1 MQITKIR
8 HYYVPLFALG
18 IIAQMLC
25 FKSRAK
31 AQNICFKKLVN
42 IDFDIMQKSRQNTT
56 KQRTLNASNSTKT
69 NHK

>member
-1 MQITKIR
+1 MIAFFHNANYKIH

-25 FKSRAK
+25 FKSCAK

-42 IDFDIMQKSRQNTT
+42 IDFDIMQNLGKILQN
-56 KQRTLNASNSTKT
+56 KG
-69 NHK
+69 H